1 MLPSNVEKEAKAIHK
16 MAKEP
21 GSAAWKVVVTVAK
34 QEYPDH
40 IRVDGIVYDL
50 HFTADGDFTF
60 CVISHGI
67 DRWYGGTVRSPKDA
81 PDVERGRKEAFKSAA
96 GEVAQYHFLYAVRK
110 SCGYHASE
118 VVPHFRQA
126 YWKACQKI
134 KEQK

>member
-1 MLPSNVEKEAKAIHK
+1 
-16 MAKEP
+16 MAKIKSREMI
-21 GSAAWKVVVTVAK
+21 GGNVSVDDQGHAMFGCMAEIETE

-50 HFTADGDFTF
+50 HFAVDGDYTF

-81 PDVERGRKEAFKSAA
+81 PDPERGRKEAFKMAA
-96 GEVAQYHFLYAVRK
+96 YDCVLDGDWETITESLTK
-110 SCGYHASE
+110 
-118 VVPHFRQA
+118 FRRA

-134 KEQK
+134 KETK